1 MNLPIVLIGAVGVF
15 FLLNKKKT
23 TISKVKEITPKDD
36 DIDGKDV
43 VEPDNKP
50 PKDDEVK
57 LPENPIYS
65 ELTKGRIGLINS
77 FINDLPLKINP
88 KIADVYIPV
97 DPALLDYSKWIIA
110 NPKGLY
116 QGWLATMVYWT
127 IAIKENKWDLGSGEL
142 PLMFTPAKKFE
153 VATIEPPTYK
163 FSPFPETPQ
172 QADLRL
178 AKGRK
183 LWLEI
188 NEYIMNNLKICP
200 NGAYC
205 GPIIQKI

>member
-1 MNLPIVLIGAVGVF
+1 MNLPIVLMGAVGVF

-23 TISKVKEITPKDD
+23 TVSSKSKEIVSNN
-36 DIDGKDV
+36 DGEDPNAW
-43 VEPDNKP
+43 EPDNKP
-50 PKDDEVK
+50 PKDEEIK

-65 ELTKGRIGLINS
+65 ELTKDRIKLIDS
-77 FINDLPLKINP
+77 FLNDLPLKINP
-88 KIADVYIPV
+88 KIDNVYIPV

-116 QGWLATMVYWT
+116 QGWLATMIYWT
-127 IAIKENKWDLGSGEL
+127 IAIKENKWDIGSGEL

-163 FSPFPETPQ
+163 FNPFPETPQ

-188 NEYIMNNLKICP
+188 NEYIMNNLKACP
-200 NGAYC
+200 DGAYC